1 MLQKDLWKFVILM
14 LIRQFSQNQLK
25 QKTNSKYLIGYSDK
39 ITRPLALMM
48 PKMSA
53 YFKIF

>member
-25 QKTNSKYLIGYSDK
+25 QKTNSKYLIGYLDK
-39 ITRPLALMM
+39 ITRPSALIM

>member
-1 MLQKDLWKFVILM
+1 MLQKDLWKFVTLM

>member
-1 MLQKDLWKFVILM
+1 MLQKDLWKFVTLM

-25 QKTNSKYLIGYSDK
+25 QKTNSKYLIEYLDK
-39 ITRPLALMM
+39 ITRSVALIM

>member
-1 MLQKDLWKFVILM
+1 M

-25 QKTNSKYLIGYSDK
+25 QKTNSKYLIEYLDK
-39 ITRPLALMM
+39 ITRSVALIM